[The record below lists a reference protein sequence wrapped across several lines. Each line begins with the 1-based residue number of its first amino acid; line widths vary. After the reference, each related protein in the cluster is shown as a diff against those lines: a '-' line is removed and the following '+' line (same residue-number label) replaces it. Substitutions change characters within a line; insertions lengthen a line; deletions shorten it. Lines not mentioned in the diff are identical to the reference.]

1 MANITTMNKK
11 LKLGFSIMPI
21 ILAAIFLTPMTNL
34 SASAQNSTQQQQQQF
49 NQTTTTTNSSSNP
62 VVKSIDVAISSLKSG
77 DNNSGRKSLLQAE
90 SALEGNSK
98 AVDAEKHIEAS
109 LQALKDGDTNGAIN
123 HAELAKKSLLGQ

>member
-1 MANITTMNKK
+1 MNKK
-11 LKLGFSIMPI
+11 LVLGFSIMPL
-21 ILAAIFLTPMTNL
+21 ILAAIFLTTMTNL
-34 SASAQNSTQQQQQQF
+34 SANAQNLTQQQQQF
-49 NQTTTTTNSSSNP
+49 NQTTTTNSSSNL
-62 VVKSIDVAISSLKSG
+62 VVKSIDAAISSLKSG

-123 HAELAKKSLLGQ
+123 HAELAKTSLLGQ